1 MVRKLDIASEQWQQ
15 FGLSILFLIV
25 APLAILVVDLFLK
38 HKIPDQ
44 DLYITFAIY
53 IIGIGAASKAKF
65 LLGVSML
72 LSGAYF
78 VAYGV
83 SAGLP
88 EACPSSYAPY
98 AIGGFAVR
106 YLPTLFFTLGCGVER
121 YRRHVVA
128 DERFWDFR

>member
-1 MVRKLDIASEQWQQ
+1 MARKFDIASEQWQQ
-15 FGLSILFLIV
+15 FGLSLLFLIV
-25 APLAILVVDLFLK
+25 APLAILVIDLFLK
-38 HKIPDQ
+38 QKIPDQ

-53 IIGIGAASKAKF
+53 IVGIGAASRQKF

-88 EACPSSYAPY
+88 EACPSSYSPY
-98 AIGGFAVR
+98 TIGGFVVR
-106 YLPTLFFTLGCGVER
+106 YLPAVIFTLGCGVER

-128 DERFWDFR
+128 DERFWAFG